1 MNLLLEK
8 NKQLNTMI
16 KKTNES
22 YKNLI
27 ISINDN
33 NEFIS
38 TIDSLL
44 KLDSETI
51 KIIKPSKYTNIK
63 SNIYDKY
70 EFVGNCV
77 YSKFYI
83 KNKEA
88 FKQQDKGKWMLFGT
102 VDELLEYWKII
113 RLNTYNN
120 ELGYF
125 SKFIGDEKGKVISIY
140 FTNYDDKNKILEYG
154 NKIKKLVDYNNSIY
168 FKPCHMTKNKQ
179 YGLGSWLYKIDAD
192 VYEFVN

>member
-1 MNLLLEK
+1 MIEK
-8 NKQLNTMI
+8 DKQLNIMI
-16 KKTNES
+16 KRTNES

-27 ISINDN
+27 ISINNNHN

-44 KLDSETI
+44 KLDCETI
-51 KIIKPSKYTNIK
+51 KIIQPSKYNHIK
-63 SNIYDKY
+63 SNINDKY
-70 EFVGNCV
+70 EFVGSCV

-88 FKQQDKGKWMLFGT
+88 FKKQNKGKWMLFGT

-113 RLNTYNN
+113 RLNTYND

-140 FTNYDDKNKILEYG
+140 FTNYDDKDKILEYG
-154 NKIKKLVDYNNSIY
+154 NKIKKLIDYKNSMY
-168 FKPCHMTKNKQ
+168 FKPCHMTKNNQ

-192 VYEFVN
+192 VYEFVD